1 VYCDD
6 EGNVRKILT
15 IPELSEETLQY
26 FEGSE
31 KEMSNLQSRIV
42 DKEEQKKLYYINLKG
57 NIKIKD
63 QYFNEKFSYAYGS
76 QLKPSGRIPLSLFR
90 INDKGEILDEEIIV
104 QSEGFQYGPYLP
116 LKKGKY
122 LVTIT
127 GDNLDKFEEDALVD
141 NELIEIK
148 EIKKNSQQ
156 IQYEFEIQRDA
167 MCVELRGLNQGKA
180 DTVIYKIELNKAE

>member
-1 VYCDD
+1 MLTPSVNTENSQFSRASFAESVYA
-6 EGNVRKILT
+6 LT
-15 IPELSEETLQY
+15 RPPVPRRT
-26 FEGSE
+26 
-31 KEMSNLQSRIV
+31 
-42 DKEEQKKLYYINLKG
+42 
-57 NIKIKD
+57 
-63 QYFNEKFSYAYGS
+63 
-76 QLKPSGRIPLSLFR
+76 PP
-90 INDKGEILDEEIIV
+90 
-104 QSEGFQYGPYLP
+104 
-116 LKKGKY
+116 KY

>member
-1 VYCDD
+1 
-6 EGNVRKILT
+6 
-15 IPELSEETLQY
+15 
-26 FEGSE
+26 
-31 KEMSNLQSRIV
+31 M
-42 DKEEQKKLYYINLKG
+42 
-57 NIKIKD
+57 
-63 QYFNEKFSYAYGS
+63 
-76 QLKPSGRIPLSLFR
+76 KPSGRIPLSLFR

-104 QSEGFQYGPYLP
+104 QSEGFQYGPY

>member
-1 VYCDD
+1 
-6 EGNVRKILT
+6 
-15 IPELSEETLQY
+15 
-26 FEGSE
+26 
-31 KEMSNLQSRIV
+31 MSNLQSRIV

-90 INDKGEILDEEIIV
+90 INDKGEI
-104 QSEGFQYGPYLP
+104 
-116 LKKGKY
+116 KKGKY

>member
-1 VYCDD
+1 MLTGVSQWVMDHFPGLYNPYYTIFISRVEKIAGGYTPYQEKVPEAISLGENYSDYLPVVYCDD

-90 INDKGEILDEEIIV
+90 LMTREKSWMKKLLFNRKVSSMVHI
-104 QSEGFQYGPYLP
+104 YL
-116 LKKGKY
+116 
-122 LVTIT
+122 
-127 GDNLDKFEEDALVD
+127 
-141 NELIEIK
+141 
-148 EIKKNSQQ
+148 
-156 IQYEFEIQRDA
+156 
-167 MCVELRGLNQGKA
+167 
-180 DTVIYKIELNKAE
+180 